1 MDKNNTKELTVVKL
15 SIIDRIKN
23 IFKKLFS
30 PKKEIETQMNEV
42 QKEQQENT
50 FINSIKI
57 EENDEEKRLL
67 KLQTL
72 IAEEVITEE
81 ELPTEDVKA
90 LHELYDKQIL
100 ELKRS
105 IDDYREKILKLRMNI
120 TE

>member
-30 PKKEIETQMNEV
+30 KKEIEVVEKEEK
-42 QKEQQENT
+42 QKENT

-57 EENDEEKRLL
+57 EENNEEKRLL

-72 IAEEVITEE
+72 ISEDIITEE
-81 ELPTEDVKA
+81 ELPAEDVKA
-90 LHELYDKQIL
+90 LHKLYDRQIL
-100 ELKRS
+100 QLKKE

-120 TE
+120 SE

>member
-30 PKKEIETQMNEV
+30 KKEIEVVEKEEK
-42 QKEQQENT
+42 QKENT

-67 KLQTL
+67 KLQSL

-120 TE
+120 SE

>member
-30 PKKEIETQMNEV
+30 KKKIEVVEKEEK
-42 QKEQQENT
+42 QKENT

-67 KLQTL
+67 KLQSL

-120 TE
+120 SE

>member
-30 PKKEIETQMNEV
+30 KKEIEVVEKEEK
-42 QKEQQENT
+42 QKENT

-57 EENDEEKRLL
+57 EENNEEKRLL

-72 IAEEVITEE
+72 ISEDIITEE
-81 ELPTEDVKA
+81 ELPAEDIKA

-100 ELKRS
+100 ELKKS
-105 IDDYREKILKLRMNI
+105 IDDYRERILKLRMNI
-120 TE
+120 SE

>member
-30 PKKEIETQMNEV
+30 KKEIEVVEKEEK
-42 QKEQQENT
+42 QKENT

-57 EENDEEKRLL
+57 EENNEEKRLL

-72 IAEEVITEE
+72 ILEDIITEE
-81 ELPTEDVKA
+81 ELPAEDIKA

-100 ELKRS
+100 ELKKS
-105 IDDYREKILKLRMNI
+105 IDDYRERILKLRMNI
-120 TE
+120 SE

>member
-1 MDKNNTKELTVVKL
+1 MDKNNTKELTVIKL

-30 PKKEIETQMNEV
+30 KKEKETEEVVKIEEK
-42 QKEQQENT
+42 QKENT

-57 EENDEEKRLL
+57 EEDDEEKRLL

-72 IAEEVITEE
+72 ISEEVITEE

-100 ELKRS
+100 DLKKS
-105 IDDYREKILKLRMNI
+105 IDEYREKILKLRMNI
-120 TE
+120 SE

>member
-30 PKKEIETQMNEV
+30 KKEKVEEIVITEEKAK
-42 QKEQQENT
+42 KENA
-50 FINSIKI
+50 FINSVKI
-57 EENDEEKRLL
+57 EEDDEEKRLL

-72 IAEEVITEE
+72 IADDVVTED
-81 ELPTEDVKA
+81 ELPEEDVKA
-90 LHELYDKQIL
+90 LHQLYDRQIL
-100 ELKRS
+100 QLKKE